1 MVDLLDTV
9 VSYTSPDGNTVKICM
24 KDLLSQAR
32 YTVLYFYPKDN
43 TPGCTIEAR
52 EFSVNKKEFTKAGA
66 QIIGVS
72 KDTSNS
78 HCRFQ
83 ESQELTIGL
92 ISDKEKVLPKMF
104 NAQ

>member
-1 MVDLLDTV
+1 
-9 VSYTSPDGNTVKICM
+9 M
-24 KDLLSQAR
+24 KDLLDQAK

-52 EFSVNKKEFTKAGA
+52 EFSMNIKNFAKAKA

-83 ESQELTIGL
+83 SSEELSI
-92 ISDKEKVLPKMF
+92 
-104 NAQ
+104 

>member
-1 MVDLLDTV
+1 
-9 VSYTSPDGNTVKICM
+9 M
-24 KDLLSQAR
+24 KDLLNQAR

-52 EFSVNKKEFTKAGA
+52 EFSLHAKDFKKANA

-72 KDTSNS
+72 KDSGKS

-83 ESQELTIGL
+83 ESEDLTIGL
-92 ISDKEKVLPKMF
+92 ISDKDKSLHAMF
-104 NAQ
+104 DAL

>member
-9 VSYTSPDGNTVKICM
+9 VSYTSPSSTTENVSM

-52 EFSVNKKEFTKAGA
+52 EFSVNAKKFTKAHA
-66 QIIGVS
+66 QII
-72 KDTSNS
+72 
-78 HCRFQ
+78 
-83 ESQELTIGL
+83 
-92 ISDKEKVLPKMF
+92 
-104 NAQ
+104 